1 MKSKYLLLAV
11 FVIAFFA
18 CNIETKKGTKEVQID
33 TKLELDNLR
42 NTDKEWSDSYEAK
55 NMDAFFATIDENVV
69 FLAPNTPIIKGKE
82 AFKQWSLKLQTVPG
96 FALKHQP
103 TMVDVSETA
112 DLGYTIG
119 SYEMTVSDAQGN
131 PITDYGKYVT
141 VWKKGEDG
149 KWKVV
154 SDIFNSNLPAE

>member
-1 MKSKYLLLAV
+1 MKSKYLLLTV

-18 CNIETKKGTKEVQID
+18 CNTETKKGTKEVQMD

-42 NTDKEWSDSYEAK
+42 NADKEWSNSMEAK
-55 NMDAFFATIDENVV
+55 NIDAFAATMDENVV
-69 FLAPNTPIIKGKE
+69 LLSPNTSIIKGKE
-82 AFKQWSLKLQTVPG
+82 SFKQWALNLQTIPG
-96 FALKHQP
+96 FALKWQS
-103 TMVDVSETA
+103 TLVDVSETA